1 MSYGR
6 LAGLLMDMEQELR
19 RLDLWQTQS
28 PSEEALASTEPFAV
42 NQLPFDQW
50 LQFIFLPRMRGLVDT
65 KAPLPE
71 QCSIAPMAEEFFKAQ
86 EIDGATVVTV
96 LATIDQLI
104 TQA

>member
-1 MSYGR
+1 MSYGQ
-6 LAGLLMDMEQELR
+6 LAGLLMDTEQELR

-42 NQLPFDQW
+42 DQLSFDQW
-50 LQFIFLPRMRGLVDT
+50 LQFIFLPRMHKLIDA

-86 EIDGATVVTV
+86 EINGATVVAV
-96 LATIDQLI
+96 LAAIDQLI